1 MEDVTNVEDTTMT
14 VEELRAR
21 VAVFD
26 IVGIVVVERLGS
38 DWVTSVVVASA
49 VASEVSSVVC
59 VVSDVKSDVVVS
71 I

>member
-1 MEDVTNVEDTTMT
+1 MEDVTKVEDTTMT

-38 DWVTSVVVASA
+38 DWVTSVVASA
-49 VASEVSSVVC
+49 VASEVSSVGC